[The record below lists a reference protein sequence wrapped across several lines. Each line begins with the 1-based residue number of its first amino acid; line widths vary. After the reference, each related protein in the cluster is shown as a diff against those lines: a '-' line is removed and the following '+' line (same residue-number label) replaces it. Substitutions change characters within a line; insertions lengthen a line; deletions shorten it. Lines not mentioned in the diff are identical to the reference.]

1 MNANH
6 VGALYPD
13 RFGSFGVGK
22 QATVD
27 IGSTGNA
34 VATIFMGG
42 GSSYIVRRVV
52 VANANKSIATGNV
65 SVLTSNDGNTSN
77 AIGSATLLSNITS
90 TSTYQDMTLA
100 AGAATTVYTSGALYV
115 KVNTAVSGGT
125 CDITVFGDVVTL

>member
-13 RFGSFGVGK
+13 RFGSFGIGK

-27 IGSTGNA
+27 ISATGNA

-42 GSSYIVRRVV
+42 GTSYIVRRVV

-65 SVLTSNDGNTSN
+65 SVLTSNDGNASN
-77 AIGSATLLSNITS
+77 AIAAATTLSNVTS
-90 TSTYQDMTLA
+90 TSTYQDLDLA
-100 AGAATTVYTSGALYV
+100 AGTATAVYSAGALYV

>member
-42 GSSYIVRRVV
+42 GSSYIVRRIV

-65 SVLTSNDGNTSN
+65 SVLTSDDGNTSN

-100 AGAATTVYTSGALYV
+100 AGAATAVYTSGALYV

-125 CDITVFGDVVTL
+125 CDITVYGDVVTL